1 MPPLQ
6 LQLDLWQE
14 LQAAEQSPEQ
24 TDVVQ
29 LCIGMERAIAVTPPA
44 QKLQTAASAFLQ
56 IAEIFALRA
65 GLLLTDW
72 EQSYSEEG
80 PPLEDEDLSELLR
93 QSMSLDLEELMADP
107 EPITRQRK
115 PSLTDSVESVAG
127 MVDKDT
133 LLEAFNTEIELME
146 AQAGAESEVVSVAHS
161 EDVTAWA
168 GAIARW
174 LQQHSSAE
182 PVPLMELQ
190 KGVGLPLVELW
201 LGILLGREEFMK
213 EQRGAFYSLD
223 IWVSSC

>member
-6 LQLDLWQE
+6 LELDLWQE

-24 TDVVQ
+24 TDVLK
-29 LCIGMERAIAVTPPA
+29 LCRGMERAIAVTPPA
-44 QKLQTAASAFLQ
+44 QKLQMAARAFLQ
-56 IAEIFALRA
+56 IAEIFALRSQM
-65 GLLLTDW
+65 LLTDW
-72 EQSYSEEG
+72 EQSHSEEG

-93 QSMSLDLEELMADP
+93 QSLSLDLDELIAEP

-127 MVDKDT
+127 VVDKNT
-133 LLEAFNTEIELME
+133 LLEAFNTEIELVE

-174 LQQHSSAE
+174 LQERSSTG
-182 PVPLMELQ
+182 PVSLLELEQ
-190 KGVGLPLVELW
+190 GLGMPLVEVW
-201 LGILLGREEFMK
+201 LGLLLGSESVVL
-213 EQRGAFYSLD
+213 EQEGGFYSSL
-223 IWVSSC
+223 IWVTSS